1 MSDLLEQVYTELKEN
16 KQAVEEG
23 KINGLPFP
31 YEQLRD
37 AIPIIKRGQY
47 HLITAKTKHSKSQL
61 SNELFVFNTLFYAYT
76 HPDLVTPTIL
86 YFNWE
91 EGDDEILKRF
101 MSYCLYKFTNMT
113 VRKSPIELESP
124 DKTRLLSNDILE
136 LLESDTYKKMFQF
149 FVDHVEFCSE
159 LRTTVAIDIKIK
171 AFAREHGN
179 ITFKE
184 AFYNDENGVKHTTK
198 SVDTYTPK
206 NPNEYVFIIFD
217 HVSLIQTIQGQT
229 LLQAI
234 GELSKKCVT
243 YKNTYKFIP
252 VVIQQQSKEL
262 GGLES
267 TKQGRIRPDDTFL
280 SDCKST
286 VNECTHFWGICDPVA
301 FNLSE
306 YMGYDLT
313 KLGHNL
319 RMLELIVN
327 RKGEG
332 NKLLPLYFDGA
343 VNYFTPMP
351 AANNKEALQQ
361 VYTLIQQR
369 NNRNRPT
376 LLNILRSKNFKKKKH
391 VQNFSFSK
399 IRFWKNH

>member
-1 MSDLLEQVYTELKEN
+1 MNNDLLTQVYKELEEN
-16 KQAVEEG
+16 KKIVESG
-23 KINGLPFP
+23 KINGIPFSF
-31 YEQLRD
+31 EQLQD

-47 HLITAKTKHSKSQL
+47 HLITAKTKHSKSQIA
-61 SNELFVFNTLFYAYT
+61 NKLFVFDTLFYAFE
-76 HPDLVTPTIL
+76 HPELVTPKIL

-101 MSYCLYKFTNMT
+101 MAYCLYKFTDYK
-113 VRKSPIELESP
+113 VRLSPVELESP
-124 DKTRLLSNDILE
+124 DRKRLLSDEVLA
-136 LLESDTYKKMFQF
+136 LLESDKYKQIFQF
-149 FVDHVEFCSE
+149 FIDHVEFCSE

-171 AFAREHGN
+171 SFAREHGN

-198 SVDTYTPK
+198 SVDTYAPK

-217 HVSLIQTIQGQT
+217 HVSLIQTIQGQS

-243 YKNTYKFIP
+243 YKNVYKYIP

-267 TKQGRIRPDDTFL
+267 TKQGRVRPDDTFL

-301 FNLSE
+301 FNITE
-306 YMGYDLT
+306 YLGYDLT
-313 KLGHNL
+313 KLGHSL
-319 RMLELIVN
+319 RILELIVN

-343 VNYFTPMP
+343 VNFFTPMP
-351 AANNKEALQQ
+351 SATNKEGLQS
-361 VYTLIQQR
+361 VYNMINTR
-369 NNRNRPT
+369 NNLKKPT
-376 LLNILRSKNFKKKKH
+376 ILTILRSKHFKRFKKKKY
-391 VQNFSFSK
+391 VQDSSA
-399 IRFWKNH
+399 R

>member
-23 KINGLPFP
+23 RINGIPFP
-31 YEQLRD
+31 YEPLQD

-47 HLITAKTKHSKSQL
+47 HLITAKTKHSKSQFA
-61 SNELFVFNTLFYAYT
+61 NDTFIFNTLFYAYN
-76 HPDLVTPTIL
+76 HPEYIVPTFL

-101 MSYCLYKFTNMT
+101 MVHCLYKFTNHAI
-113 VRKSPIELESP
+113 RLSPIEIESP
-124 DKTRLLSNDILE
+124 DRKRLLSDEVLAILE
-136 LLESDTYKKMFQF
+136 SEEYKKIFQF
-149 FVDHVEFCSE
+149 FVDHVKFCSDF
-159 LRTTVAIDIKIK
+159 RTSVAVDIQIK
-171 AFAREHGN
+171 AFAREHG
-179 ITFKE
+179 ILTFKE
-184 AFYNDENGVKHTTK
+184 SYYNDENGVKHSTK
-198 SVDTYTPK
+198 SIETYTPK
-206 NPNEYVFIIFD
+206 DPKEYVFLIFD
-217 HVSLIQTIQGQT
+217 HVSLIQSTKSQT

-234 GELSKKCVT
+234 GDLSKQCVT
-243 YKNTYKFIP
+243 YKNIFKYIP

-262 GGLES
+262 GGLEAS
-267 TKQGRIRPDDTFL
+267 KQGRIRPDDTFL

-301 FNLSE
+301 FNISE

-343 VNYFTPMP
+343 VNYFTPLPP
-351 AANNKEALQQ
+351 ANDKEAMQT
-361 VYTLIQQR
+361 VYNWIQQR
-369 NNRNRPT
+369 NNRNKSSILT
-376 LLNILRSKNFKKKKH
+376 ILRSNKSKKLRNNGKLYNYLRKKW
-391 VQNFSFSK
+391 S
-399 IRFWKNH
+399 W

>member
-1 MSDLLEQVYTELKEN
+1 M
-16 KQAVEEG
+16 
-23 KINGLPFP
+23 
-31 YEQLRD
+31 
-37 AIPIIKRGQY
+37 
-47 HLITAKTKHSKSQL
+47 
-61 SNELFVFNTLFYAYT
+61 FVFHTLFYAFS
-76 HPDLVTPTIL
+76 HPEHIVPKIL

-101 MSYCLYKFTNMT
+101 MSYCLYKFSNN
-113 VRKSPIELESP
+113 RIRLSPIELESP
-124 DKTRLLSNDILE
+124 DRKRLLSEEVLQ
-136 LLESDTYKKMFQF
+136 LLESEEYRKIFQF

-171 AFAREHGN
+171 SYAKDHG
-179 ITFKE
+179 TLTYKE
-184 AFYNDENGVKHTTK
+184 AFYNDEFGVKHTTK
-198 SVDTYTPK
+198 SIDTYTPLDDR
-206 NPNEYVFIIFD
+206 EYVFLIFD

-234 GELSKKCVT
+234 GDLSKKCVT

-267 TKQGRIRPDDTFL
+267 AKQGRVRPDDTFL

-306 YMGYDLT
+306 YMNYDLT

-319 RMLELIVN
+319 RILELIVN

-343 VNYFTPMP
+343 VNFFTPLP
-351 AANNKEALQQ
+351 AATDKEALQQ
-361 VYTLIQQR
+361 VYDWIAFRKNKVKKPSLLNVLISKKYGKQR
-369 NNRNRPT
+369 NYF
-376 LLNILRSKNFKKKKH
+376 RS
-391 VQNFSFSK
+391 
-399 IRFWKNH
+399 